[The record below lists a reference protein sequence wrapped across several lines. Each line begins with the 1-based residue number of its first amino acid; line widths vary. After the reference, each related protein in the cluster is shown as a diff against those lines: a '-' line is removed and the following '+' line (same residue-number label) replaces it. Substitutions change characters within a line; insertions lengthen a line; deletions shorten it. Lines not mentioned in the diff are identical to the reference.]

1 MADSKKNKTK
11 TAQKT
16 VKKSTPKASR
26 QQTKPSN
33 GKEKTAASATA
44 ARGTAAA
51 RKTNSQAATLSTRAE
66 KKPAPKPSKTSVSR
80 PAAAPKGKPT
90 PAPAKQSSSKS
101 APRKTAGAKTSREPA
116 TKDRALA
123 PTPAPAS
130 EKKRPKVQGAVLAE
144 KTAKNPPNQRK
155 PANIVT
161 VVTGF
166 DDNNDEDTGHPLA
179 EMIAVTESES
189 SKVAETIERDG
200 RIVAAD
206 FQILDL
212 HEGVKAALRR
222 VKYHKPTEVQALCLP
237 HTLEGKDVAGFAQTG
252 TGKTAVFLITAAHR
266 LLNEQLKSGEK
277 GAPAVLVLV
286 PTRELAAQI
295 EAEAASLYAELKI
308 NTMSVFGGSSDIDK
322 QTRALQKKVDVVVAT
337 PGRLFDLHRQGAVSF
352 ESVGLLVCD
361 EADRMLDMGF
371 IDDVEKVL
379 SMVAENS
386 QKMFFSAPGSEKVHE
401 LAFEYLNN
409 PEYIETTPE
418 QITPERITQWCYAAR
433 AEEKF
438 LVLLGSIRKENPT
451 CAIVFTNTKVVAEW
465 VGFKLA
471 SNGIEAEALT
481 GDIPQNRR
489 MALIKQIKEGQLK
502 VLVATDVLSRGL
514 HVPGLS
520 HVYNFD
526 VPDEAESF
534 IHRIGRTARAGE
546 KGNAITLVCE
556 DYGYNMGAVEDLLG
570 FPVPVRPIESAFLS
584 TEDKSEF
591 PFDSTGRVKSV
602 RDLREPGAKS
612 SSDAS
617 PIVFADSDGRGRAP
631 AQQRPERN
639 ERPDRAGGE
648 RPERTERPE
657 RSERPERTERP
668 ERNER
673 PERAGSE
680 RHGALP
686 PVAAASS
693 ASDLRDTR
701 GKERD
706 LRPDY
711 GSRDDKRPAAQSERP
726 QSRYE
731 SRPTRESN
739 EARPPRE
746 ETRAPRE
753 ETRAPREETRAPRE
767 TTEPRSDRSRESKF
781 VRRDE
786 RAKEVIEAA
795 LLAAAR
801 ERELLRVSSLRSGLT
816 AEPKLL
822 SGTVAKGAVSK
833 IGQGLVK
840 TLRAAAPGLG
850 NWLKKL
856 GTILDESLDSAAEDE
871 IEADARV
878 ARSHSGPVR
887 AMTRDDEPGSRRD
900 SRPRN
905 PRHEREDRKDSA
917 RAPESRER
925 ATGSDSN
932 SRPERRPHAEDR
944 PSQNKHRS
952 EMSSQGARPQQPEQ
966 VQHEGRKQYPSQGQR
981 GPQSE
986 GREPREP
993 RESRGSVTFEGSRY
1007 AKPEEDEY
1015 LEEPVTE
1022 VVFERDGTP
1031 LRDDHVDYNDTA
1043 RNGESN
1049 RHRAPGAEDGR
1060 HSRHGGGQGRGRESH
1075 GRESHGRES
1084 HGRES
1089 YGGNRSEGGGRS
1101 HGSGPR
1107 RNFENRKRH

>member
-1 MADSKKNKTK
+1 MADAKKNKTK
-11 TAQKT
+11 TAPKT
-16 VKKSTPKASR
+16 VQKSNQKAPR

-33 GKEKTAASATA
+33 GKAKAAASATT
-44 ARGTAAA
+44 ARGTANG
-51 RKTNSQAATLSTRAE
+51 KTTSQAATESTRAQ
-66 KKPAPKPSKTSVSR
+66 KKPAPKTSHSVKAPAIRS
-80 PAAAPKGKPT
+80 AAAPKGKAT
-90 PAPAKQSSSKS
+90 AAPAKQSPSKS
-101 APRKTAGAKTSREPA
+101 APRKAAGATTSRETA
-116 TKDRALA
+116 AV
-123 PTPAPAS
+123 
-130 EKKRPKVQGAVLAE
+130 EKKKPTVQGAVVAP
-144 KTAKNPPNQRK
+144 KTAKHQSNQRK
-155 PANIVT
+155 PSNIVT

-166 DDNNDEDTGHPLA
+166 DDTTDEDTGHPLS
-179 EMIAVTESES
+179 EMMAVTESES

-295 EAEAASLYAELKI
+295 EAEATSLYAELKI
-308 NTMSVFGGSSDIDK
+308 NTMSVFGGSADIDK

-352 ESVGLLVCD
+352 DSVGLLVCD

-386 QKMFFSAPGSEKVHE
+386 QKMFFSATGSEKVHE

-418 QITPERITQWCYAAR
+418 QITPERIKQWCYAAR

-438 LVLLGSIRKENPT
+438 SVLLGSIRKENPT

-602 RDLREPGAKS
+602 RDLREPGAKTAS
-612 SSDAS
+612 EAS
-617 PIVFADSDGRGRAP
+617 PIVFADSDGRGGRAG
-631 AQQRPERN
+631 ARQRHERDERPERAAS
-639 ERPDRAGGE
+639 ERPDRFERPDRPRGERPTERAGGE
-648 RPERTERPE
+648 RPERT
-657 RSERPERTERP
+657 
-668 ERNER
+668 
-673 PERAGSE
+673 GSE
-680 RHGALP
+680 RHDRLP
-686 PVAAASS
+686 PVAAAS
-693 ASDLRDTR
+693 AAPDHREPR
-701 GKERD
+701 GKDRD
-706 LRPDY
+706 ARPDY
-711 GSRDDKRPAAQSERP
+711 GSRDDKRPAPPAERP

-731 SRPTRESN
+731 SRPSREN
-739 EARPPRE
+739 N

-753 ETRAPREETRAPRE
+753 ESRIPREDTRPPRDEPRVPRDETRAPRE
-767 TTEPRSDRSRESKF
+767 TTDPRSDRSRDSKF

-801 ERELLRVSSLRSGLT
+801 ERELLRVSSLRSGLS

-833 IGQGLVK
+833 LGQGLVK

-856 GTILDESLDSAAEDE
+856 GTILDESQDTTAEDE
-871 IEADARV
+871 IEAGARA

-887 AMTRDDEPGSRRD
+887 TMTRDDEPAGRRD

-905 PRHEREDRKDSA
+905 PRHDREDRKDSA

-925 ATGSDSN
+925 PGGSDSN

-944 PSQNKHRS
+944 PSQNKQRS
-952 EMSSQGARPQQPEQ
+952 EMSSQGARPQQS
-966 VQHEGRKQYPSQGQR
+966 R
-981 GPQSE
+981 
-986 GREPREP
+986 
-993 RESRGSVTFEGSRY
+993 RGSVTFKGSRY
-1007 AKPEEDEY
+1007 SKPEEDEY

-1031 LRDDHVDYNDTA
+1031 VRDDQVDYNEPA
-1043 RNGESN
+1043 RNGEHN
-1049 RHRAPGAEDGR
+1049 RNRAPGAEDGR
-1060 HSRHGGGQGRGRESH
+1060 HSRHGGGQGRGRET
-1075 GRESHGRES
+1075 
-1084 HGRES
+1084 

>member
-1 MADSKKNKTK
+1 M
-11 TAQKT
+11 
-16 VKKSTPKASR
+16 TP
-26 QQTKPSN
+26 T
-33 GKEKTAASATA
+33 
-44 ARGTAAA
+44 
-51 RKTNSQAATLSTRAE
+51 
-66 KKPAPKPSKTSVSR
+66 
-80 PAAAPKGKPT
+80 PAAA
-90 PAPAKQSSSKS
+90 A
-101 APRKTAGAKTSREPA
+101 
-116 TKDRALA
+116 
-123 PTPAPAS
+123 

-144 KTAKNPPNQRK
+144 KTAKNPPNHRK

-166 DDNNDEDTGHPLA
+166 DDNTDEDTGHPLA

-386 QKMFFSAPGSEKVHE
+386 QKMFFSATGSEKVHE

-631 AQQRPERN
+631 ARQ
-639 ERPDRAGGE
+639 
-648 RPERTERPE
+648 RPE
-657 RSERPERTERP
+657 RSERPER
-668 ERNER
+668 
-673 PERAGSE
+673 AGSE
-680 RHGALP
+680 RPGTLP
-686 PVAAASS
+686 PAAAAS
-693 ASDLRDTR
+693 AAPDHREPR

-706 LRPDY
+706 PRPDY

-731 SRPTRESN
+731 SRPARESN
-739 EARPPRE
+739 EARTPRE
-746 ETRAPRE
+746 ETRTPRE
-753 ETRAPREETRAPRE
+753 ETRTPREETRIPREETRAPRE

-801 ERELLRVSSLRSGLT
+801 ERELLRVSSLRSGLS

-833 IGQGLVK
+833 LGQGLVK

-856 GTILDESLDSAAEDE
+856 GTILDESQDTSAEDE

-887 AMTRDDEPGSRRD
+887 TMTRDDEPAGRRD

-905 PRHEREDRKDSA
+905 PRHEHENTKDSA
-917 RAPESRER
+917 RPHDSRER
-925 ATGSDSN
+925 VSSSDAP
-932 SRPERRPHAEDR
+932 SRPERRPHSEER
-944 PSQNKHRS
+944 PSQHKHRS
-952 EMSSQGARPQQPEQ
+952 EMSSQGARPQQSEQ
-966 VQHEGRKQYPSQGQR
+966 GQHEGRKQYPSQGQR
-981 GPQSE
+981 GPHSE
-986 GREPREP
+986 S
-993 RESRGSVTFEGSRY
+993 RESRGSVTFEGGRY
-1007 AKPEEDEY
+1007 AKPQDDEY
-1015 LEEPVTE
+1015 LDEPVTE

-1031 LRDDHVDYNDTA
+1031 VRHDSYDYNETA
-1043 RNGESN
+1043 RNGEN
-1049 RHRAPGAEDGR
+1049 TRHRAPGAEDGR
-1060 HSRHGGGQGRGRESH
+1060 HSRHAGGQGRGRDSH
-1075 GRESHGRES
+1075 GRESF
-1084 HGRES
+1084 
-1089 YGGNRSEGGGRS
+1089 GGNRSEGGGRNHS
-1101 HGSGPR
+1101 SGPR

>member
-1 MADSKKNKTK
+1 METDKRRPKLRGAEI
-11 TAQKT
+11 AQKT
-16 VKKSTPKASR
+16 SKASSNER
-26 QQTKPSN
+26 QPS
-33 GKEKTAASATA
+33 
-44 ARGTAAA
+44 
-51 RKTNSQAATLSTRAE
+51 
-66 KKPAPKPSKTSVSR
+66 
-80 PAAAPKGKPT
+80 
-90 PAPAKQSSSKS
+90 
-101 APRKTAGAKTSREPA
+101 
-116 TKDRALA
+116 
-123 PTPAPAS
+123 
-130 EKKRPKVQGAVLAE
+130 
-144 KTAKNPPNQRK
+144 
-155 PANIVT
+155 NIVT

-166 DDNNDEDTGHPLA
+166 DEVLEEDSGHPLT
-179 EMIAVTESES
+179 EMIAVTETES
-189 SKVAETIERDG
+189 AKVAETIERDG

-212 HEGVKAALRR
+212 HEGVKQSLRR

-266 LLNEQLKSGEK
+266 LLSEALKSGEK
-277 GAPAVLVLV
+277 GAPSVLVLV

-295 EAEAASLYAELKI
+295 EAEAAALYADLKI
-308 NTMSVFGGSSDIDK
+308 NTMAVYGGSSDIDK
-322 QTRALQKKVDVVVAT
+322 QTRALAKKVDVVVAT

-352 ESVGLLVCD
+352 DSVGLLVCD

-379 SMVAENS
+379 SMVAENA
-386 QKMFFSAPGSEKVHE
+386 QKMFFSATGSEKVHE

-438 LVLLGSIRKENPT
+438 LVLLASIRKENPT
-451 CAIVFTNTKVVAEW
+451 CAIVFTNTKIVAEW

-546 KGNAITLVCE
+546 KGTAITLVCE

-570 FPVPVRPIESAFLS
+570 FPVPVRPIGSDFLS

-591 PFDSTGRVKSV
+591 PFDSMGRVKSV
-602 RDLREPGAKS
+602 RDLREPAAKAGS
-612 SSDAS
+612 EAS
-617 PIVFADSDGRGRAP
+617 PIVFADSDGRSRAEARQHRNQDDRYERP
-631 AQQRPERN
+631 DRQSRPERPERPQRPERAASDG
-639 ERPDRAGGE
+639 PDRTGGE
-648 RPERTERPE
+648 RP
-657 RSERPERTERP
+657 RSERM
-668 ERNER
+668 
-673 PERAGSE
+673 
-680 RHGALP
+680 P
-686 PVAAASS
+686 PAAA
-693 ASDLRDTR
+693 AAMPDAR
-701 GKERD
+701 EQ
-706 LRPDY
+706 RPDC
-711 GSRDDKRPAAQSERP
+711 GTREDKRPHVASERP
-726 QSRYE
+726 PSRFE
-731 SRPTRESN
+731 SGGPSGAHAGPRDARSDV
-739 EARPPRE
+739 RPPRE
-746 ETRAPRE
+746 PAETRSPRE
-753 ETRAPREETRAPRE
+753 AAEMRT
-767 TTEPRSDRSRESKF
+767 DRSRESKF

-795 LLAAAR
+795 LLAASR
-801 ERELLRVSSLRSGLT
+801 ERELLRVSALRSGLS

-822 SGTVAKGAVSK
+822 GGTIAMGAVSK

-850 NWLKKL
+850 SWLKKL
-856 GTILDESLDSAAEDE
+856 GDLLDESQAATPDDE

-887 AMTRDDEPGSRRD
+887 TMTRDDRPDQPVSHREG
-900 SRPRN
+900 RPRP
-905 PRHEREDRKDSA
+905 PRHEHEGRKDSA
-917 RAPESRER
+917 RPPEPRER
-925 ATGSDSN
+925 GTSADAP
-932 SRPERRPHAEDR
+932 SRPDRRPQTGDR
-944 PSQNKHRS
+944 PQQPKHRS
-952 EMSSQGARPQQPEQ
+952 EMSGQPPRPQQ
-966 VQHEGRKQYPSQGQR
+966 SQQ
-981 GPQSE
+981 PPPTQ
-986 GREPREP
+986 
-993 RESRGSVTFEGSRY
+993 RGSVTFEGGRY
-1007 AKPEEDEY
+1007 SKQEEVDY

-1031 LRDDHVDYNDTA
+1031 LRDDQGESSDSG
-1043 RNGESN
+1043 RNGESP
-1049 RHRAPGAEDGR
+1049 RHRGPGAEDGR
-1060 HSRHGGGQGRGRESH
+1060 YNRHGGGPGRSRD
-1075 GRESHGRES
+1075 
-1084 HGRES
+1084 S
-1089 YGGNRSEGGGRS
+1089 YGGNRSEGGGRN

-1107 RNFENRKRH
+1107 RNFENRRRH